1 MKPRATALFVLLFS
15 GSAWAQSW
23 DDTRRALIDQA
34 TQARDHGELD
44 RALQLARQAEGLRAS
59 PSLSLAIA
67 EIEQSMQRPL
77 AALQDARACVRALEA
92 DTAARDRA
100 RALAVCS
107 TLVNTIEARVGRV
120 TFSVAGDPSRTELR
134 LDGRSVP
141 RESWEGGVEAAHAAR
156 GLDPELGAHDL
167 AHEGDVFGR
176 GAAAAEAR
184 RGLHEGGARGLRE
197 RARDDL
203 LVAGEHRGLED
214 DLDHLALRGAHHAGD
229 VVEHQGVVARS
240 AARPTLITMSISS
253 APARM
258 ASAVSKAFALG
269 DIAPSGKPTT
279 AHTAT
284 VLPRNC
290 SRTKGTF
297 TLFTQTEKKCHAM
310 ASEQSFR
317 RSSRVASGLS
327 SVWSMM
333 RARSGRGFPPAPAC
347 DGRSAAL
354 RDLRGHRRCL
364 WGPDE
369 PSSC

>member
-1 MKPRATALFVLLFS
+1 MKPRSTALLVLSFS

-141 RESWEGGVEAAHAAR
+141 RESWEGGVEVLAGSVVVDANAPGRRPLHREVTVAPRAAERVAVTLEAETSVTPVTVTPTSVNPVIVTPIVVPPTPAPQGPGVGPWIVMGVGVASLALSGVFFGLRAGALSDRDALCAGAALR
-156 GLDPELGAHDL
+156 GDDCVVPAAQVQDAQSAQDSAVGFTTATYVTLG
-167 AHEGDVFGR
+167 V
-176 GAAAAEAR
+176 GAAALAGGVLWRVLGGR
-184 RGLHEGGARGLRE
+184 RTEN
-197 RARDDL
+197 
-203 LVAGEHRGLED
+203 VT
-214 DLDHLALRGAHHAGD
+214 
-229 VVEHQGVVARS
+229 VS
-240 AARPTLITMSISS
+240 ASP
-253 APARM
+253 
-258 ASAVSKAFALG
+258 
-269 DIAPSGKPTT
+269 
-279 AHTAT
+279 TAT
-284 VLPRNC
+284 GAA
-290 SRTKGTF
+290 GT
-297 TLFTQTEKKCHAM
+297 LRI
-310 ASEQSFR
+310 SF
-317 RSSRVASGLS
+317 
-327 SVWSMM
+327 
-333 RARSGRGFPPAPAC
+333 
-347 DGRSAAL
+347 
-354 RDLRGHRRCL
+354 
-364 WGPDE
+364 
-369 PSSC
+369 